1 MTNTAKYPDANP
13 AATSHPLWPMTVIL
27 GDIAQRLER
36 QRASEQVERSP
47 ETRCAAGSDPLASGE
62 AA

>member
-1 MTNTAKYPDANP
+1 MTLNAKYPDANL